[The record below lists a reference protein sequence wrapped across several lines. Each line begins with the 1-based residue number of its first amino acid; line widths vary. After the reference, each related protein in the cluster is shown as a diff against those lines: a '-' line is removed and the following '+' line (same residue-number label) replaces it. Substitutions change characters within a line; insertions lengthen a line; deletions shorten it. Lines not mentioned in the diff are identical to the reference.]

1 VPEQIRWSAS
11 QKRAWWFAQSAQER
25 GLSARAAL
33 REYRAGG
40 GHIGTDYWFQL
51 YRGVRWVESGSE
63 SIMDLPEFYKI
74 PETFML
80 DVPFRYRQEYV
91 YTAHIYGID
100 PETGLPAERHVTVE
114 SDNPLNR
121 IEILQGA
128 QEAIKYTVGTPPFI
142 VTGISSIHAYHR
154 VGV

>member
-1 VPEQIRWSAS
+1 MPEQIQWSAS
-11 QKRAWWFAQSAQER
+11 QKRAWWYAQSAQER
-25 GLSARAAL
+25 GLSATAAL

-40 GHIGTDYWFQL
+40 GRIGTDYWFQL
-51 YRGVRWVESGSE
+51 YRGVRWIETGSE

-91 YTAHIYGID
+91 YTTKVFGID

-121 IEILQGA
+121 IEILQA
-128 QEAIKYTVGTPPFI
+128 ARDAIEYTVGSAPFR
-142 VTGISSIHAYHR
+142 VAGISSIHAYHR